1 MTTIVEQAVET
12 QTYRVYIK
20 ASPEAVWDAITS
32 AEQTERYGYRSRS
45 EYELH
50 PGGAYRG
57 FSNEGMRAMGS
68 PDVVVDGEVLEAEAP
83 HRLVQTWN
91 PYFDPTTTAE
101 PPTRLTWEIDRAA
114 NGVTRVS
121 VTHELD
127 DAPLTAQFVGGFMA
141 NTGGG
146 WAMILS
152 DLKSL
157 LETGEPL
164 TDDGLVDM
172 GC

>member
-1 MTTIVEQAVET
+1 VTTNVDQAAAT

-20 ASPEAVWDAITS
+20 AGPEAVWDAITS
-32 AEQTERYGYRSRS
+32 GDQTERYGYRSRS
-45 EYELH
+45 EYELK
-50 PGGAYRG
+50 PGGTYRG
-57 FSNEGMRAMGS
+57 YANDGMRAMGS
-68 PDVVVDGEVLEAEAP
+68 PVVVDGEVLEADAP
-83 HRLVQTWN
+83 HRLVQTWSAN
-91 PYFDPTTTAE
+91 FDPMTAAE
-101 PPTRLTWEIDRAA
+101 PATRLTWEIDRAGD
-114 NGVTRVS
+114 GVTRVS
-121 VTHELD
+121 LTHELD

-164 TDDGLVDM
+164 TADGLVDM
-172 GC
+172 GH